1 MKVLMVNGSPHKE
14 GCTYTALKEV
24 AGALE
29 KYGIE
34 SEIFWVG
41 NGEIAGCIGC
51 GACAKT
57 GEGCFR
63 KDVVNEFVAKAGEA
77 DGYIFGS
84 PVHYAAASGALTSFM
99 DRAFYSGGSKMTGKP
114 AAAVVSCRR
123 GGASA
128 AFDQINKYF
137 TINCMPVVGSQYWN
151 QVHGGKAE
159 EVKQDEEGMQTMRTL
174 GNNMAWLL
182 SCIEA
187 GKEKGITFPEREP
200 VTVQTIFANNAW
212 GYTRKKLGGPHM
224 NIWHDISKER
234 ISSTDFIAT
243 IEISKGSKKKYE
255 LDKETGLIILD
266 RILYTSTHYPA
277 NYGFIPRTLGDDK
290 DPLDVL
296 VICSEEIEPMSLV
309 RCYPIG
315 VMYMRDNGDMDE
327 KIIAI
332 PYNDPTYNYYTD
344 IEQLPEHIFEEI
356 QHFFSVYKDLEN
368 KETDVK
374 DFGGPSEAIA
384 VIEKCIANY
393 EKKYDDKK

>member
-34 SEIFWVG
+34 SEIFWVE

-63 KDVVNEFVAKAGEA
+63 KDVVNVFVAKAGEA

-200 VTVQTIFANNAW
+200 VIRT
-212 GYTRKKLGGPHM
+212 
-224 NIWHDISKER
+224 
-234 ISSTDFIAT
+234 
-243 IEISKGSKKKYE
+243 
-255 LDKETGLIILD
+255 
-266 RILYTSTHYPA
+266 
-277 NYGFIPRTLGDDK
+277 NYIR
-290 DPLDVL
+290 
-296 VICSEEIEPMSLV
+296 
-309 RCYPIG
+309 
-315 VMYMRDNGDMDE
+315 
-327 KIIAI
+327 
-332 PYNDPTYNYYTD
+332 
-344 IEQLPEHIFEEI
+344 
-356 QHFFSVYKDLEN
+356 
-368 KETDVK
+368 
-374 DFGGPSEAIA
+374 
-384 VIEKCIANY
+384 
-393 EKKYDDKK
+393 